1 MASRKLTRARE
12 DMMDAINAYA
22 HARAEGS
29 FTDGYRAGG
38 HDTTEMQQR
47 SIRQWESVGERK
59 VALDKAIRIY
69 VRTIRQELR

>member
-1 MASRKLTRARE
+1 MIDKPQSDEGRAAAR
-12 DMMDAINAYA
+12 
-22 HARAEGS
+22 RAEIRERASLAS
-29 FTDGYRAGG
+29 FGRMAPAGG